1 MISSDFP
8 LSKLAN
14 GFTLSPTAIVF
25 MGTFYDLFRFL
36 QALAESEP
44 GKKQTNKHK
53 IHQSLGTSKS
63 VMTELKTS

>member
-8 LSKLAN
+8 SSKLA
-14 GFTLSPTAIVF
+14 LSARAIVF

-44 GKKQTNKHK
+44 GKKKT
-53 IHQSLGTSKS
+53 IKS
-63 VMTELKTS
+63 IDPYGQAGL